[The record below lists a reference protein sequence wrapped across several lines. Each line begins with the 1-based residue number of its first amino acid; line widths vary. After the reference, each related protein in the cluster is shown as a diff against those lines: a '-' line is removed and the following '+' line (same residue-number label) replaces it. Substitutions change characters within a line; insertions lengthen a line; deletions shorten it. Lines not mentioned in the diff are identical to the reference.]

1 MSTLKAIETQYNG
14 YRFRSRLEARW
25 AVFFDTYGIDY
36 EYELEGFELGN
47 GLRYLPDFF
56 IPSLDI
62 FVEIKPNRNF
72 SLQELKKIDSFA
84 LGGDK
89 HLLLVMGTPTN
100 EEMVLINRCS
110 VAPLYEYIDE
120 NEYGLSDEEIV
131 AEYIGNAVDFS
142 HVEFNRNPIT
152 YSLTLSYKHRCP
164 PDEVSFKESLLK
176 AKQSRFEHGQPGY
189 SG

>member
-1 MSTLKAIETQYNG
+1 MK
-14 YRFRSRLEARW
+14 
-25 AVFFDTYGIDY
+25 
-36 EYELEGFELGN
+36 
-47 GLRYLPDFF
+47 
-56 IPSLDI
+56 
-62 FVEIKPNRNF
+62 
-72 SLQELKKIDSFA
+72 ELKKIDSFA
-84 LGGDK
+84 LGWDR

-110 VAPLYEYIDE
+110 VEPLDEYIDE

-142 HVEFNRNPIT
+142 HVEFNRNPINN
-152 YSLTLSYKHRCP
+152 SLTLSYKHRCP

-176 AKQSRFEHGQPGY
+176 AKQSRFEHGE